1 MGLIFSFFNI
11 SDKPPLNVVLCEDLP
26 VHPFLVKT
34 NLVNLLRTSST
45 LQNSEEPPNK
55 ICRFDFEL
63 KENPI
68 QTLTKFYS
76 ANQSVFVDK
85 IEELICDAVQCE
97 QKLKLSFEQKSLIE
111 CISSSKS
118 LFGHLVKVFS
128 RYLIETDFE
137 QKIVDIFR
145 KVVRY
150 IHQTSQNPIELY
162 PPCLVKLT
170 SLITLHQD
178 MKDISLI
185 PHLKRELL
193 EVLKSQSIYGKMM
206 LLLFPESFCLDFDEF
221 ERNSSFTCMSTA
233 ITLLKLLK

>member
-1 MGLIFSFFNI
+1 MSLIYSLFNI
-11 SDKPPLNVVLCEDLP
+11 SDKPPLNVALCEDLP
-26 VHPFLVKT
+26 VHPYLVKT
-34 NLVNLLRTSST
+34 NLVNLLKTSST
-45 LQNSEEPPNK
+45 LKNSEEPVNK
-55 ICRFDFEL
+55 ICRFDFSL

-68 QTLTKFYS
+68 QTSIQFYS

-85 IEELICDAVQCE
+85 LEQLISDSIQCE
-97 QKLKLSFEQKSLIE
+97 QKQKLSFEQKNLIE

-128 RYLIETDFE
+128 RYLVETNFE
-137 QKIVDIFR
+137 QKIVNIFR

-150 IHQTSQNPIELY
+150 IHQTSQNPVELY

-178 MKDISLI
+178 IKDISLI

-193 EVLKSQSIYGKMM
+193 EVLKSESIYGKMM

-221 ERNSSFTCMSTA
+221 ERNSSFTCMSTT